1 MGRAEWE
8 TAAKLFGCLS
18 SPMRVGIIILLVD
31 GPKSVGELV
40 DATGGSQPLISQHL
54 KLLKERCLVCAQ
66 KDGRRMTYR
75 LTDAHVSHIVLDA
88 VEHTTEHPH
97 HHTEE

>member
-1 MGRAEWE
+1 
-8 TAAKLFGCLS
+8 
-18 SPMRVGIIILLVD
+18 
-31 GPKSVGELV
+31 
-40 DATGGSQPLISQHL
+40 
-54 KLLKERCLVCAQ
+54 
-66 KDGRRMTYR
+66 MTYR